1 MGEIEISRVE
11 SGRVWSD
18 GSAGKVFRID
28 DDRVPIQR
36 KIVIERKDG
45 EYAIWVNQ
53 GGSVVNVDKLSK
65 EIFEKIIER
74 MEDLSS
80 D

>member
-11 SGRVWSD
+11 TNLWKD
-18 GSAGKVFRID
+18 GSAGRIIRVV

-36 KIVIERKDG
+36 KIIIERKDG

-80 D
+80 E